1 MVRRNLIPVCSDKV
15 ATHGVEFSHLSRN
28 VFQIRHAFFVIFAM
42 ESSKSDTDTE
52 QTFRRP
58 SEPGPSFRA
67 PETVR
72 SRGGKRRGSGRKRKH
87 EEGYENVRSSFF
99 VLNLVEF
106 YIVNQPRTQALHCFY
121 RDQWQLINAK
131 RARVLGQHAKKPS
144 AQGC

>member
-1 MVRRNLIPVCSDKV
+1 MVRCNLIPVCSDKV

-67 PETVR
+67 PEYEAPNVKKLYAHSATSSLTLRSHVR
-72 SRGGKRRGSGRKRKH
+72 
-87 EEGYENVRSSFF
+87 
-99 VLNLVEF
+99 
-106 YIVNQPRTQALHCFY
+106 
-121 RDQWQLINAK
+121 
-131 RARVLGQHAKKPS
+131 
-144 AQGC
+144 